1 MEIAFYLIF
10 LIIGLALGAAA
21 GRATAASG
29 AAVAK
34 ERLDNERS
42 RSAQAEERAGLAE
55 KELSSI
61 RDSLASEMQRRSA
74 SEQAALR
81 VPALENIIAEKT
93 DETLRLQN
101 AITDLKESKKELET
115 KLEGEK
121 KAAEEKLAALE
132 DAEKKLMA
140 AFEALSDKALK
151 CNNEAFLVLAKNEM
165 LKFHESSKID
175 LEQRQTNIS
184 EMIKPV
190 ASALEKFDASVKLLE
205 KERVGSYSTLMEQVK
220 SLNDT
225 QLKLEGETSRL
236 VHALKSPGARG
247 SWGEIQLKRVVELA
261 GMQEH
266 CDFEQQQS
274 VTTEDGRL
282 RPDMIVNLPG
292 GKKIIVDAKAPFNS
306 YHDAQGATDETVK
319 TDKLRDHARQV
330 RAHMSDLGK
339 KAYWDQF
346 QPAPEF
352 VVMFLPY
359 ESLFSAAVQHDPT
372 IIEEGVLQKVIPAS
386 PTTLIAL
393 LKAVAYG
400 WQQEVMAENAVQI
413 SKLGIELYD
422 RIRVLSEH
430 WTKMGKS
437 LESAVESYNKSVG
450 SLERNVLTSARRFK
464 NMGISTKDEIPEL
477 APIERMTRQ
486 ISAPELA
493 EHEDSPTDI

>member
-1 MEIAFYLIF
+1 MEIVFYVIF
-10 LIIGLALGAAA
+10 LIIGLALGVFA
-21 GRATAASG
+21 GRLSASSG
-29 AAVAK
+29 AAVVNEK
-34 ERLDNERS
+34 LENERS
-42 RSAQAEERAGLAE
+42 RAAQAEERAKTAE
-55 KELSSI
+55 NEAASLRSTLSS
-61 RDSLASEMQRRSA
+61 ETERRSA
-74 SEQAALR
+74 SEQTASR
-81 VPALENIIAEKT
+81 VPALENAIIEKNS
-93 DETLRLQN
+93 ETVRLQN
-101 AITDLKESKKELET
+101 AITDLKETKKELET
-115 KLEGEK
+115 KLEGER

-132 DAEKKLMA
+132 DAKEKLTA

-175 LEQRQTNIS
+175 LEQRQANIS

-190 ASALEKFDASVKLLE
+190 ANALEKFDLSVKQLE

-225 QLKLEGETSRL
+225 QKLLEGETSRL

-292 GKKIIVDAKAPFNS
+292 GKNIIVDAKAPFNS
-306 YHDAQGATDETVK
+306 YHDAQNTTDDAVK
-319 TDKLRDHARQV
+319 TEKLREHARQV
-330 RAHMSDLGK
+330 RLHMSDLGK

-359 ESLFSAAVQHDPT
+359 ESLFSAAVQHEPG
-372 IIEEGVLQKVIPAS
+372 IIEEGVRQGVIPAS

-400 WQQEVMAENAVQI
+400 WQQEVMTENALEI
-413 SKLGIELYD
+413 SKLGSELYD

-430 WTKMGKS
+430 WAKMGKS
-437 LESAVESYNKSVG
+437 LESAVDSYNKSVG

-464 NMGISTKDEIPEL
+464 SMGIATKDEIQEL
-477 APIERMTRQ
+477 PPIEKMTRQ
-486 ISAPELA
+486 LSAPEFV
-493 EHEDSPTDI
+493 EHEDSPEVI